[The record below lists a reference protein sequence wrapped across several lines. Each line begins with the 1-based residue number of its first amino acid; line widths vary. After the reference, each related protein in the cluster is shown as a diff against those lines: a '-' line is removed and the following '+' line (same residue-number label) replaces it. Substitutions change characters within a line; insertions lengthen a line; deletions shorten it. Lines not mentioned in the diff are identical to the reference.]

1 MNAEKYTQK
10 SLEAVKAAQELTIQ
24 NQNQQIEQAH
34 LLAALLRQD
43 GGLVPQLLKKMGVTV
58 ESLDAAV
65 GKELEKLPRVTG
77 SGREADK
84 FYVSRAVDTALNQA
98 EKIAADMKDDYVS
111 VEHLLLALI
120 EAPDSTLKELFR
132 TYNITKESCLQAL
145 QAVRGNQRVTTDSP
159 EDTYEALS
167 KYGTDL
173 VKRAKEQ
180 KMDPVIG
187 RDDEIRNVIRILS
200 RKTKNNPG
208 LIGEP
213 GVGKTAIVEGLAQRI
228 VANEVPK
235 SLQDKT
241 IFSLD
246 MGALIAGAK
255 YRGEFEERLKAVLN
269 EVKKSEGRIILF
281 IDELHTIV
289 GAGKTEGS
297 MDAGNLL

>member
-120 EAPDSTLKELFR
+120 EAPDSTLKELLMSAEYIMAGGNSNVILCERGIR
-132 TYNITKESCLQAL
+132 TFET
-145 QAVRGNQRVTTDSP
+145 
-159 EDTYEALS
+159 
-167 KYGTDL
+167 
-173 VKRAKEQ
+173 
-180 KMDPVIG
+180 M
-187 RDDEIRNVIRILS
+187 IRNNLDISAIPVLKKYSHLPVVIDPS
-200 RKTKNNPG
+200 HAAG
-208 LIGEP
+208 MSWMVEP
-213 GVGKTAIVEGLAQRI
+213 LAKAAIA
-228 VANEVPK
+228 
-235 SLQDKT
+235 
-241 IFSLD
+241 
-246 MGALIAGAK
+246 AGADGLMIEVHNDPAHALCDGAQSLNLEEFDRVMRAVK
-255 YRGEFEERLKAVLN
+255 KRVEFEEK
-269 EVKKSEGRIILF
+269 I
-281 IDELHTIV
+281 
-289 GAGKTEGS
+289 
-297 MDAGNLL
+297 M

>member
-1 MNAEKYTQK
+1 M
-10 SLEAVKAAQELTIQ
+10 
-24 NQNQQIEQAH
+24 
-34 LLAALLRQD
+34 
-43 GGLVPQLLKKMGVTV
+43 
-58 ESLDAAV
+58 
-65 GKELEKLPRVTG
+65 TG

-200 RKTKNNPG
+200 RKRKQP
-208 LIGEP
+208 
-213 GVGKTAIVEGLAQRI
+213 R
-228 VANEVPK
+228 
-235 SLQDKT
+235 SD
-241 IFSLD
+241 
-246 MGALIAGAK
+246 
-255 YRGEFEERLKAVLN
+255 R
-269 EVKKSEGRIILF
+269 
-281 IDELHTIV
+281 
-289 GAGKTEGS
+289 
-297 MDAGNLL
+297 